1 MLPCQTRT
9 MTSTIS
15 PAFVAELPTPIARL
29 AEGVELLDPV
39 DAPPLRWGILGA
51 GHIARRFAR
60 EVPEHTLSTIAAVG
74 ARELS
79 RAQVFADELAIERAH
94 GSYADLIADPD
105 VDAIYLATINSTH
118 RDLALACIRAGKPVL
133 VEKPFALNAAETRDV
148 FAAAEEHGVL
158 VVDGMWTRFLPQFTV
173 ARQIAANGLLGRLV
187 TAHANFAGIMHAP
200 VPRIVDVEQGGGALL
215 DIGVYSI
222 AAVHDLLGPPVE
234 VAAAG
239 NLLPGYAVDGS
250 ASVIMRTASAVGTAR
265 CSFEG
270 RAPSRAE
277 FVFERGIVE
286 LPAEFFV
293 PGMLRVSEFGGDG
306 SEQASDESTDG
317 VSGAVTTEWDATVSG
332 GFQFEAA
339 EFARLLANGATQ
351 SPVMPWQASIEI
363 MEVLDQARA
372 AIGVVYPGE
381 ATAS

>member
-1 MLPCQTRT
+1 
-9 MTSTIS
+9 MTSPTS
-15 PAFVAELPTPIARL
+15 PAFVAQLPAAIARL
-29 AEGVELLDPV
+29 AEGVELLDPA

-51 GHIARRFAR
+51 GHIARRFAQ
-60 EVPEHTLSTIAAVG
+60 EVPEHTRSTIAAVG
-74 ARELS
+74 ARDLS
-79 RAQVFADELAIERAH
+79 RAQAFADELGVDRAH
-94 GSYADLIADPD
+94 VSYAELIADPD

-118 RDLALACIRAGKPVL
+118 HDLALACIRAGKPVL
-133 VEKPFALNAAETRDV
+133 VEKPFTLNAAEARDV

-173 ARQIAANGLLGRLV
+173 ARQIATNGLLGRLV
-187 TAHANFAGIMHAP
+187 TAHANFAGVMHTP

-215 DIGVYSI
+215 DIGVYSV
-222 AAVHDLLGPPVE
+222 AAVHDLLGPPSE

-270 RAPSRAE
+270 RAPSTAE

-286 LPAEFFV
+286 LPEEFFV
-293 PGMLRVSEFGGDG
+293 PGMLRVSEFGGHG

-317 VSGAVTTEWDATVSG
+317 VSGALTTEWDATVPG
-332 GFQFEAA
+332 GFQFESA
-339 EFARLLANGATQ
+339 EFARLLASGATQ
-351 SPVMPWQASIEI
+351 SRVMPWQSSVEI

-381 ATAS
+381 ATA

>member
-1 MLPCQTRT
+1 
-9 MTSTIS
+9 MTSPTS
-15 PAFVAELPTPIARL
+15 PAFVADLPAPIARL
-29 AEGVELLDPV
+29 AEGVELLDPA

-51 GHIARRFAR
+51 GHIARRFAQ
-60 EVPEHTLSTIAAVG
+60 EVPQHTRSTIAAVG

-79 RAQVFADELAIERAH
+79 RAQAFADELGVDRAH
-94 GSYADLIADPD
+94 GSYAELIADPD

-118 RDLALACIRAGKPVL
+118 HDLALACIRAGKPVL
-133 VEKPFALNAAETRDV
+133 VEKPFTLSASEAREVLA
-148 FAAAEEHGVL
+148 AAAERGVL
-158 VVDGMWTRFLPQFTV
+158 VVDGMWTRFLPQFAV

-215 DIGVYSI
+215 DIGVYAV
-222 AAVHDLLGPPVE
+222 AAVHDFLGPPVE

-270 RAPSRAE
+270 RAPSTAE

-286 LPAEFFV
+286 LPEEFFV

-306 SEQASDESTDG
+306 SVQSSDESTDG
-317 VSGAVTTEWDATVSG
+317 VSGALTTEWDATVPG

-339 EFARLLANGATQ
+339 EFARLLASGATQ
-351 SPVMPWQASIEI
+351 SAVMPWQATVEI
-363 MEVLDQARA
+363 MEILDQARA

-381 ATAS
+381 AI

>member
-1 MLPCQTRT
+1 
-9 MTSTIS
+9 MTSPTS
-15 PAFVAELPTPIARL
+15 AAFVAQLPTPIARL
-29 AEGVELLDPV
+29 AEGVELLDPA

-51 GHIARRFAR
+51 GHIAGRFAR
-60 EVPEHTLSTIAAVG
+60 EVPQHTRSRIAAVG
-74 ARELS
+74 ARDLS
-79 RAQVFADELAIERAH
+79 RAEAFAQELGVERAH
-94 GSYADLIADPD
+94 GSYAELIADPN

-118 RDLALACIRAGKPVL
+118 HDLALACIQAGKPVL
-133 VEKPFALNAAETRDV
+133 VEKPFTLNAGEARDV

-158 VVDGMWTRFLPQFTV
+158 VVDGMWTRFLPQFAVT
-173 ARQIAANGLLGRLV
+173 RQIKANGLLGRLV
-187 TAHANFAGIMHAP
+187 TAHANFAGIMQAP

-215 DIGVYSI
+215 DIGVYSV
-222 AAVHDLLGPPVE
+222 AAVHDLMGAPVE

-250 ASVIMRTASAVGTAR
+250 ASVIMRSASAIGTAR

-270 RAPSRAE
+270 RAPSTAE

-286 LPAEFFV
+286 LPGEFFV
-293 PGMLRVSEFGGDG
+293 PGMIRATEFNRND
-306 SEQASDESTDG
+306 AAPVPDESTDG
-317 VSGAVTTEWDATVSG
+317 VTGGITTDWDATVPG

-339 EFARLLANGATQ
+339 EFARLLARGAKQ

-372 AIGVVYPGE
+372 TIGVVYPGE
-381 ATAS
+381 LTP

>member
-1 MLPCQTRT
+1 
-9 MTSTIS
+9 MTSPT
-15 PAFVAELPTPIARL
+15 AATFVAELPARIARL
-29 AEGVELLDPV
+29 AEGVELLDPA

-60 EVPEHTLSTIAAVG
+60 EVPQHTRSTIAAVG
-74 ARELS
+74 ARELA
-79 RAQVFADELAIERAH
+79 RAETFATELGVERAH
-94 GSYADLIADPD
+94 GSYAELIADPD

-118 RDLALACIRAGKPVL
+118 HDLALACIRAGKPVL
-133 VEKPFALNAAETRDV
+133 VEKPFTLSAAQARDV
-148 FAAAEEHGVL
+148 FAAAEERGVL

-215 DIGVYSI
+215 DIGVYSV
-222 AAVHDLLGPPVE
+222 AAVHDLLGPPLE

-250 ASVIMRTASAVGTAR
+250 ASVVMRTASAIGTAR

-270 RAPSRAE
+270 RAPSTAE

-286 LPAEFFV
+286 LPEEFFV
-293 PGMLRVSEFGGDG
+293 PGMLRVSEFDSDG
-306 SEQASDESTDG
+306 SDQASDESTDG
-317 VSGAVTTEWDATVSG
+317 VTGAITTEWDATVPG

-339 EFARLLANGATQ
+339 EFARLLAGGAAQ

-363 MEVLDQARA
+363 MEILDQARA

-381 ATAS
+381 AT

>member
-1 MLPCQTRT
+1 
-9 MTSTIS
+9 MTGPTT
-15 PAFVAELPTPIARL
+15 PAFVAELPAPIARL
-29 AEGVELLDPV
+29 AEGVELLDPA

-51 GHIARRFAR
+51 GHIARRFAH
-60 EVPEHTLSTIAAVG
+60 EVPRHTRSAIAAVG

-79 RAQVFADELAIERAH
+79 RAEAFAQELGVERAY
-94 GSYADLIADPD
+94 GSYGELIADPS

-118 RDLALACIRAGKPVL
+118 HELALACIRAGKPVL
-133 VEKPFALNAAETRDV
+133 VEKPFTLNAREAREV
-148 FAAAEEHGVL
+148 FAAAEQRGVL

-173 ARQIAANGLLGRLV
+173 TRQIAANGTLGRLV
-187 TAHANFAGIMHAP
+187 TAHANFAGIMEAP

-215 DIGVYSI
+215 DIGVYSV
-222 AAVHDLLGPPVE
+222 AAVHDLMGSPIE

-270 RAPSRAE
+270 RAASSAE

-286 LPAEFFV
+286 LPGEFFV
-293 PGMLRVSEFGGDG
+293 PGMLRVSEFDRDG
-306 SEQASDESTDG
+306 SEEATDESTDG
-317 VSGAVTTEWDATVSG
+317 VGGATVSEWDATVPG

-339 EFARLLANGATQ
+339 EFARLLAGGATQ

-363 MEVLDQARA
+363 LEVLDQARA
-372 AIGVVYPGE
+372 AVGVVYPGE
-381 ATAS
+381 TTP

>member
-1 MLPCQTRT
+1 
-9 MTSTIS
+9 MTSPT
-15 PAFVAELPTPIARL
+15 AATFVAELPARIARL
-29 AEGVELLDPV
+29 AEGVELLDPA

-60 EVPEHTLSTIAAVG
+60 EVPQHTRSTIAAVG
-74 ARELS
+74 ARELA
-79 RAQVFADELAIERAH
+79 RAETFATELGVEHAH
-94 GSYADLIADPD
+94 GSYAELIADPD

-118 RDLALACIRAGKPVL
+118 HDLALECIRAGKPVL
-133 VEKPFALNAAETRDV
+133 VEKPLALNTDEARDI
-148 FAAAEEHGVL
+148 FAAATEHGVL

-173 ARQIAANGLLGRLV
+173 ARQIAANGMLGRLV
-187 TAHANFAGIMHAP
+187 TAHANFAGIMQVP
-200 VPRIVDVEQGGGALL
+200 VPRIVEADQGGGALL

-222 AAVHDLLGPPVE
+222 AAVHDLMGPPIE

-250 ASVIMRTASAVGTAR
+250 ASVVMRTASAVGTAR

-286 LPAEFFV
+286 LPREFFV
-293 PGMLRVSEFGGDG
+293 PGMLRVSEFDRDA
-306 SEQASDESTDG
+306 SEAVPDASSDS
-317 VSGAVTTEWDATVSG
+317 VSGAGVSEWDATVPG

-339 EFARLLANGATQ
+339 EFARLLASGATE
-351 SPVMPWQASIEI
+351 SPVMPWQASVEI
-363 MEVLDQARA
+363 MEILDRARA

-381 ATAS
+381 VPA

>member
-1 MLPCQTRT
+1 
-9 MTSTIS
+9 MTSPTS
-15 PAFVAELPTPIARL
+15 PALVAELPAPIARL
-29 AEGVELLDPV
+29 AQGVELLDPV

-60 EVPEHTLSTIAAVG
+60 EVPAHTRSTIAAVG

-79 RAQVFADELAIERAH
+79 RAQVFADELGVERAH
-94 GSYADLIADPD
+94 DSYAELIADPG

-133 VEKPFALNAAETRDV
+133 VEKPFALNSAEARDV

-200 VPRIVDVEQGGGALL
+200 VPRIVDVDQGGGALL

-222 AAVHDLLGPPVE
+222 AAVHDLLGPHSE

-306 SEQASDESTDG
+306 SEQGSDESTDG
-317 VSGAVTTEWDATVSG
+317 VSGALTTEWDATVPG

-381 ATAS
+381 ATA

>member
-1 MLPCQTRT
+1 
-9 MTSTIS
+9 MTDPTA
-15 PAFVAELPTPIARL
+15 PAFIAELPAPIARL
-29 AEGVELLDPV
+29 AEGVELLDPA

-51 GHIARRFAR
+51 GHIARRFAH
-60 EVPEHTLSTIAAVG
+60 EVPQHTRSTIAAVG

-79 RAQVFADELAIERAH
+79 RAEAFAQELGVERAH
-94 GSYADLIADPD
+94 GSYAELIADPG

-118 RDLALACIRAGKPVL
+118 HELALACIRAGKPVL
-133 VEKPFALNAAETRDV
+133 VEKPFTLNAGEAREV

-158 VVDGMWTRFLPQFTV
+158 AVEGMWTRFLPQFTV
-173 ARQIAANGLLGRLV
+173 ARQIAANGMLGRLV
-187 TAHANFAGIMHAP
+187 TAHANFAGVMDAP

-215 DIGVYSI
+215 DIGVYSV
-222 AAVHDLLGPPVE
+222 AAVHDLLGSPIE
-234 VAAAG
+234 VTAAG

-270 RAPSRAE
+270 RAASSAE

-293 PGMLRVSEFGGDG
+293 PGTLRVSEFDREESG
-306 SEQASDESTDG
+306 EVSDESTDG
-317 VSGAVTTEWDATVSG
+317 VGGAAVSEWDATVPG

-339 EFARLLANGATQ
+339 EFARLLTRGATQ

-381 ATAS
+381 GTA